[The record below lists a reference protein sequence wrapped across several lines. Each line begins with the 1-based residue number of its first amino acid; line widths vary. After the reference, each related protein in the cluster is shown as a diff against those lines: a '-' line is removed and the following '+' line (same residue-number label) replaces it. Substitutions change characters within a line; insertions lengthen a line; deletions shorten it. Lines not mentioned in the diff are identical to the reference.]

1 MMQPLCH
8 GRASEGSEAISS
20 VTEGAALHKI
30 GQGSRMSFETITH
43 GVVEFVR
50 TNQGWAPFI
59 VGVLAFGESL
69 AVLSLLFPATVML
82 LAIGGMIG
90 GMGLEFWPIWL
101 AAVLG
106 ASLGDWLSY
115 EVSRYFGEPIQHMWP
130 LNRAPDTIAKAE
142 RFIQRHGVWGVFL
155 GRFFGPLRAVVP
167 LVAGIFDMP
176 RLRFQVANIGSA
188 LLWATLLLA
197 PGAGIVGWLRG

>member
-1 MMQPLCH
+1 
-8 GRASEGSEAISS
+8 
-20 VTEGAALHKI
+20 
-30 GQGSRMSFETITH
+30 MSFETITH
-43 GVVEFVR
+43 GVVDFVR

-59 VGVLAFGESL
+59 VGLLAFGESL

-115 EVSRYFGEPIQHMWP
+115 EVSRHFGEPIQHMWP
-130 LNRAPDTIAKAE
+130 LNRAPATMAKAE

-167 LVAGIFDMP
+167 LVAGIFHMP
-176 RLRFQVANIGSA
+176 RFPFQLANIGSA
-188 LLWATLLLA
+188 LLWSTLLLA